1 MAAAPVVVVG
11 VAVSATWA
19 LSNLGPQAAR
29 TARPAAAR
37 ASLEALLR
45 GLMLSSSPGKSMN
58 GSGIAGT
65 FLPGGL

>member
-11 VAVSATWA
+11 VAVVVAGAAVSVTWA
-19 LSNLGPQAAR
+19 RSNLGPQAAR

-45 GLMLSSSPGKSMN
+45 KLIMLSSWKSR
-58 GSGIAGT
+58 
-65 FLPGGL
+65 